1 MAFASDAY
9 EKAEMWMP
17 LATSSYGASKNG
29 LMPIP
34 VCGMK
39 PMECTTPSSLLP
51 SPITSVTRSAK
62 RVEVLLVLHVEL
74 EQRRLLRQP
83 VGDALDQLHPV
94 ETGEHQFRTGLLRDL
109 GDVECDR
116 RVRDDP
122 RDEDPLAFENA
133 CHIQI
138 LFWKLQWPMPM
149 PPSTGMTAP
158 AM

>member
-1 MAFASDAY
+1 MTGSVAFASDAY

-51 SPITSVTRSAK
+51 SPMTSVTRSAK

-94 ETGEHQFRTGLLRDL
+94 EAGEHQLGARFLRDL
-109 GDVECDR
+109 GDVERDR
-116 RVRDDP
+116 RVGDDP
-122 RDEDPLAFENA
+122 RDEDAFAFEQS
-133 CHIQI
+133 CHCAHS
-138 LFWKLQWPMPM
+138 FSGKF
-149 PPSTGMTAP
+149 
-158 AM
+158 